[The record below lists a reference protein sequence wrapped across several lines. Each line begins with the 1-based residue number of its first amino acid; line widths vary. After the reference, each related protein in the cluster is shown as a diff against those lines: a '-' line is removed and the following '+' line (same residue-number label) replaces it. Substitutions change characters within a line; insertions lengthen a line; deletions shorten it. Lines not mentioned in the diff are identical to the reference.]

1 MALTGEAK
9 TKYNKEYREKQKKVS
24 ELLDSL
30 VEKDKLSG
38 GKRYLSEAL
47 SYADLGKIYYGQPY
61 KDVDEEDEDPR
72 RKKKVT
78 LPNPSSSDILGM
90 PRSFEEWLQL
100 RDQARKD
107 LFWLGKEVLKKDL
120 VSTTHQIVCDQFV
133 QKNFDGVFKE
143 GYTLG
148 DVHKAIDNQ
157 VRFDADGEA
166 TKEML
171 LLDPRG
177 FFKSTIDG
185 IDCIQWMLNV
195 PDIRILILTGEYKLA
210 VAFMKEIKGYLYIA
224 KGEDPKDIHLLFP
237 EYVLRGVTGT
247 SKEPFVISCRKHNQ
261 KEPTLWVNSIDSN
274 LSGWH
279 CDVKKGDDV
288 ITDENCNTKD
298 AREALKKKFDGT
310 NNLLDGWGFS
320 DNLGTRYFG
329 DPDPDWYGSR
339 LKSVA
344 EGNPLKYFCR
354 ACWTVRP
361 EFSEVPLKELTQD
374 MVVLHFPEKSKDA
387 FKDLRKKL
395 LEDESQFRC
404 QQLNEPAGSDKDNP
418 FKVQFG
424 EDILR
429 RHLYQKEAAPQIG
442 DIYICWDWALTA
454 NKRSDYSA
462 GVVGRVY
469 KRADGRHGLVILE
482 VACDKWTSSELALQI
497 ISLNKKWN
505 PKKTLIENS
514 PGAEWLK
521 SELHRLAP
529 VFGVTLDIFW
539 KPPSLQENAKRNRVK
554 GLETLLKEDLLW
566 FVIGHW
572 IDQTFKQLQDY
583 TGEKKNKG
591 RKDDIPDAM
600 SYFHVAFFPL
610 SSMNQKDAE
619 EAKVLIKEE
628 KEKAQQKAQYERIFG
643 KPQNQLIFVPPAE
656 EPTSGWRPRWPTRQN
671 NT

>member
-9 TKYNKEYREKQKKVS
+9 NKYNKQYRENLKKAA
-24 ELLDSL
+24 EFLDSL
-30 VEKDKLSG
+30 VEKDKQANG
-38 GKRYLSEAL
+38 ERYLSEAL
-47 SYADLGKIYYGQPY
+47 SYEDLGKIYYGQPY
-61 KDVDEEDEDPR
+61 KDVDDEDEDPR
-72 RKKKVT
+72 RKKKVV
-78 LPNPSSSDILGM
+78 LPNPSATDILGM

-107 LFWLGKEVLKKDL
+107 LFWLGRDVFRKDFIPH
-120 VSTTHQIVCDQFV
+120 VHQPVCDQFV
-133 QKNFDGVFKE
+133 QKKFDGCFPS
-143 GYTLG
+143 GYTIG
-148 DVHKAIDNQ
+148 NVHEAIGKQ
-157 VRFDADGEA
+157 ERFDAEGNPTREA
-166 TKEML
+166 II
-171 LLDPRG
+171 LDPRG
-177 FFKSTIDG
+177 FYKSTIDSV
-185 IDCIQWMLNV
+185 DCVQWLINV
-195 PDIRILILTGEYKLA
+195 PDIRILIMAADHKIGSSL
-210 VAFMKEIKGYLYIA
+210 MKEIKGYLHVP
-224 KGEDPKDIHLLFP
+224 KGGDFTDFHLLFP
-237 EYVLRGVTGT
+237 EYVIRGKDGT
-247 SKEPFVISCRKHNQ
+247 SSTPLTLPCRGHFQ
-261 KEPTLWVNSIDSN
+261 RFPSLWFNSIESG

-279 CDVKKGDDV
+279 CDIKKSDDV
-288 ITDENCNTKD
+288 VNDENCIDTD
-298 AREALKKKFDGT
+298 VREALNTKIDGAD
-310 NNLLDGWGFS
+310 NLLDEWGFS
-320 DNLGTRYFG
+320 DNIGTRYYG
-329 DPDPDWYGSR
+329 DPVPDWYGDR
-339 LKSVA
+339 LKKAS
-344 EGNPLKYFCR
+344 EPGNGVKYFCR

-361 EFSEVPLKELTQD
+361 EFSEVPLKELTED
-374 MVVLHFPEKSKDA
+374 MVILTFPEKA
-387 FKDLRKKL
+387 TFKSLRKKL
-395 LEDESQFRC
+395 LQNETQFRC
-404 QQLNEPAGSDKDNP
+404 QQLNEPAGADKDNP

-429 RHLYQKEAAPQIG
+429 RHLYQKEAAPQEG
-442 DIYICWDWALTA
+442 DVYICWDWALTA

-529 VFGVTLDIFW
+529 VFGVTLDVFW

-643 KPQNQLIFVPPAE
+643 KPQNQSIFVPPAE
-656 EPTSGWRPRWPTRQN
+656 EPTSGWRPRWPTRSQQ
-671 NT
+671 